1 MTLSFIGV
9 RINYEGKMNKT
20 RKTFM
25 LAGSIVSLVYAG
37 VLILMALILFGTSNM
52 ITSEFVNEIIAQNPS
67 LSGATEEQIQAIV
80 ELMKMMFNVMSFYI
94 IALAIATIP
103 VAIKVMKNTGNNNK
117 GAIIALLVLSIF
129 TANNITFAFMI
140 VALCLKNKPVEVVEA
155 PEETVVVSN
164 E

>member
-1 MTLSFIGV
+1 
-9 RINYEGKMNKT
+9 MNKT

-25 LAGSIVSLVYAG
+25 LTGAILSIVEAG
-37 VLILMALILFGTSNM
+37 VLILFFFILFGASNM
-52 ITSEFVNEIIAQNPS
+52 VTTGMVSEIIASDPTI
-67 LSGATEEQIQAIV
+67 GEVAEEELQAMVQLIQ
-80 ELMKMMFNVMSFYI
+80 MMFNVMAFYVV
-94 IALAIATIP
+94 ALAVATIP
-103 VAIKVMKNTGNNNK
+103 VAIKVIKNTGNNNK

-140 VALCLKNKPVEVVEA
+140 VALWLKNKPVEVVEA

>member
-1 MTLSFIGV
+1 
-9 RINYEGKMNKT
+9 MNKT

-52 ITSEFVNEIIAQNPS
+52 ITSEFVNEIIAQDPS
-67 LSGATEEQIQAIV
+67 LSNIAEEQIQAMV
-80 ELMKMMFNVMSFYI
+80 ELIKMMFNVMSFYI

>member
-1 MTLSFIGV
+1 
-9 RINYEGKMNKT
+9 MNKT

-37 VLILMALILFGTSNM
+37 VLILMALILFGTSNMIM

>member
-1 MTLSFIGV
+1 
-9 RINYEGKMNKT
+9 MNKT

-52 ITSEFVNEIIAQNPS
+52 ITTEFVNEIIAQDPS
-67 LSGATEEQIQAIV
+67 LSNIAEEQIQAMV
-80 ELMKMMFNVMSFYI
+80 ELIKMMFNVMSFYI

>member
-1 MTLSFIGV
+1 
-9 RINYEGKMNKT
+9 MNKT
-20 RKTFM
+20 RKNFM

-52 ITSEFVNEIIAQNPS
+52 ITSEFVNEIIAQDPS
-67 LSGATEEQIQAIV
+67 LSDIAEEQIQAMV
-80 ELMKMMFNVMSFYI
+80 ELIKMMFNVMSFYI
-94 IALAIATIP
+94 IALAVATIP

>member
-9 RINYEGKMNKT
+9 RINYEGRMNKT

-52 ITSEFVNEIIAQNPS
+52 ITSEFVNEIIAQDPS
-67 LSGATEEQIQAIV
+67 LSNIAEEQIQAMV
-80 ELMKMMFNVMSFYI
+80 ELIKMMFNVMSFYI

>member
-1 MTLSFIGV
+1 
-9 RINYEGKMNKT
+9 MNKT

>member
-1 MTLSFIGV
+1 
-9 RINYEGKMNKT
+9 MNKT

-52 ITSEFVNEIIAQNPS
+52 ITSEFVNEIIAQDPS
-67 LSGATEEQIQAIV
+67 LSDIAEEQIQAMV
-80 ELMKMMFNVMSFYI
+80 ELIKMMFNLMSFYI

-103 VAIKVMKNTGNNNK
+103 VAVKVMKNTGNNNK

-129 TANNITFAFMI
+129 TENIITFAFMI